1 MKLLELLSDKWR
13 DVEHPAIVLDGSEI
27 KFKEII
33 EMPFS
38 HLFEISKG
46 DVVALIGDFNP
57 QTISNLLY
65 LIDIETI
72 IVPLTVETRNDHEYF
87 FNSALVDWIVED
99 GNVRKRIHSDK
110 HDLINK
116 LRHQQSGGLVLF
128 STGTTGRPKAILH
141 DLALFLQ
148 RYNFPRP
155 QLKTL
160 AFLLFDHIGGIN
172 TLLHT
177 MYNKG
182 TLILT
187 KERSVE
193 SIINLINSYQIQ
205 VLPTTPTFLRMM
217 LFSGLIPHKIPRSLK
232 VITYGTEKM
241 DAETLQKLSDMLPS
255 VDFRQTYGM
264 SELGIL
270 RVRSEARNSLYMK
283 IGGEGVEIRIR
294 EDNLEIK
301 SNSRMMGYLNA
312 PSPFDEF
319 GWYKTNDLVES
330 KNEWIK
336 IIGRSNGVVNVGGL
350 KFLLNEIE
358 NACYG
363 HPEVK
368 LALAEARTNPITGQ
382 HVELRIQIE
391 ENSTLQISE
400 IRQFLSAKLPIHMI
414 PRRITFGK
422 VEFNHRYKK
431 NMDSR
436 TGLENE

>member
-1 MKLLELLSDKWR
+1 
-13 DVEHPAIVLDGSEI
+13 
-27 KFKEII
+27 
-33 EMPFS
+33 
-38 HLFEISKG
+38 
-46 DVVALIGDFNP
+46 
-57 QTISNLLY
+57 
-65 LIDIETI
+65 
-72 IVPLTVETRNDHEYF
+72 
-87 FNSALVDWIVED
+87 
-99 GNVRKRIHSDK
+99 
-110 HDLINK
+110 
-116 LRHQQSGGLVLF
+116 
-128 STGTTGRPKAILH
+128 
-141 DLALFLQ
+141 
-148 RYNFPRP
+148 
-155 QLKTL
+155 
-160 AFLLFDHIGGIN
+160 
-172 TLLHT
+172 
-177 MYNKG
+177 
-182 TLILT
+182 
-187 KERSVE
+187 
-193 SIINLINSYQIQ
+193 
-205 VLPTTPTFLRMM
+205 
-217 LFSGLIPHKIPRSLK
+217 
-232 VITYGTEKM
+232 M

-270 RVRSEARNSLYMK
+270 RVKSEARNSLYMK

-301 SNSRMMGYLNA
+301 SNSRMMG
-312 PSPFDEF
+312 
-319 GWYKTNDLVES
+319 YKTNDLVES

-436 TGLENE
+436 AGLENE